1 MANYDELLLTVSNY
15 NASKAQ
21 ADEPEVIIEK
31 VNSDTVLNFGLIAA
45 GIAAISAL
53 VAKIISDNKVKK
65 IIKNDETLSALVD
78 KIENTKSKLADLRSE
93 YLAVENDYSEKI
105 GEYNEYA
112 KIFGSKTVKFESITK
127 VPEPTVEDPGHMKT
141 VNTTTTRPNEN
152 FDPEKAKRYKA
163 LAKELNVLADKARSI
178 RSEISREYAALQGYI
193 KQIKKEVRKY
203 KYASE
208 DTVAQVNSKCD
219 DFINDID
226 DFEEKLKKFPVV
238 ESVEEPEFDE
248 DVKPVEEGA
257 SGDVVIAG
265 AAITVPIFI
274 IGAWLAAMIKL
285 VKEFIKANRAVKKI
299 QKELKAYDSKI
310 EEINSKIAKE
320 IAIMSRTSVEFEK
333 VAMKCRR
340 LSNQLKRA
348 KSKEEFDETK
358 KELLDL
364 SKELEDLYQLL
375 FKSFDV
381 TRDKLETLVD
391 GSKINDEVIF
401 ESINNINK
409 WIDEV
414 DQSWSAD
421 FKYFQE
427 LKKME
432 YQGDDVKESVDESI
446 SLTLSICEAYASEE
460 ITEDEYDILMSGF

>member
-21 ADEPEVIIEK
+21 TNESEVVTEK
-31 VNSDTVLNFGLIAA
+31 VNSNTVLNFGLIAA

-65 IIKNDETLSALVD
+65 IIKNDETLSALVE

-141 VNTTTTRPNEN
+141 VNTTTTKPNEN
-152 FDPEKAKRYKA
+152 FDPEKAKHYKA
-163 LAKELNVLADKARSI
+163 LAKELNILADKARSI

-248 DVKPVEEGA
+248 DVKPVEEGT
-257 SGDVVIAG
+257 SDDVITEG
-265 AAITVPIFI
+265 AEMTLPIFV
-274 IGAWLAAMIKL
+274 IGVWLAVVIKL
-285 VKEFIKANRAVKKI
+285 VKEFIKANRAAKKM

-391 GSKINDEVIF
+391 GSKINDEVIS

>member
-21 ADEPEVIIEK
+21 TAESEVVTEK

-65 IIKNDETLSALVD
+65 IIKNDESLSALVE

-93 YLAVENDYSEKI
+93 YLTVENDYSEKI
-105 GEYNEYA
+105 SEYNEYA

-152 FDPEKAKRYKA
+152 FDPEKAKRYKS
-163 LAKELNVLADKARSI
+163 LAKELNVLADKAGNI
-178 RSEISREYAALQGYI
+178 RSEISREYATLQGYI
-193 KQIKKEVRKY
+193 RQIKKEVRKY

-257 SGDVVIAG
+257 SDDVVTEG
-265 AAITVPIFI
+265 AEIIVPIFI
-274 IGAWLAAMIKL
+274 IGAWMAVMIKL

-381 TRDKLETLVD
+381 TRDKLETLID
-391 GSKINDEVIF
+391 GSKINDEVIS